1 MHCSASSEDK
11 ANEMFRILQEEGLEK
26 HKHISAGDKDMNIV
40 WDKMCEFATIDVFAF
55 SLRAGMIT
63 KAVYT

>member
-26 HKHISAGDKDMNIV
+26 HKHISAGDKD
-40 WDKMCEFATIDVFAF
+40 KMCEFATIDVFAF